1 MKHMVKKNLI
11 IAAAVFAMITA
22 SVSSVFAATQ
32 APSNPTVRP
41 VPGSAGSAV
50 TSSGQSSG
58 DTNVSGGTGSYK
70 AKQNGN
76 SDNGDGENSNGEG
89 NTDGNSEGNGTGVT
103 RAVPTPVQANPA
115 ATMNVVAEKERTDDV
130 SNKKYV
136 SRGAFAIWI
145 ILAMLINALFSF
157 WVGNRFYKMS
167 KKDTHITSEIR
178 ALRRDIDEKFVGSVG
193 GFSEQ
198 ETDITNSNEDYSY
211 DEGGITQRP
220 AVKRTAEEDEEFKK
234 WESRLNQRP
243 SDAARRKKYQPER
256 KEEFEDEEEEKQE
269 KGSAVK
275 NKAKELLGDIFPFNE
290 D

>member
-1 MKHMVKKNLI
+1 MKHSIKKNLV
-11 IAAAVFAMITA
+11 IAAAVFTVIIT
-22 SVSSVFAATQ
+22 SVSSVFAAT
-32 APSNPTVRP
+32 AAPTVRP
-41 VPGSAGSAV
+41 VPGSSGSV
-50 TSSGQSSG
+50 TSSGSSSN
-58 DTNVSGGTGSYK
+58 DTSVSGAGSYK
-70 AKQNGN
+70 ATKQNGSS
-76 SDNGDGENSNGEG
+76 SDTDSDTD
-89 NTDGNSEGNGTGVT
+89 TDGSSGGSSDGSSTGVT
-103 RAVPTPVQANPA
+103 RTVPTPVQANPA
-115 ATMNVVAEKERTDDV
+115 ATMSVVAEKDRTENV

-198 ETDITNSNEDYSY
+198 ETDIANSNEDYSY

-220 AVKRTAEEDEEFKK
+220 VSKRTAEDDEEFKK

-243 SDAARRKKYQPER
+243 SDAARRKKYQPDRAMEY
-256 KEEFEDEEEEKQE
+256 DDNEEETEDKS
-269 KGSAVK
+269 GISSVK
-275 NKAKELLGDIFPFNE
+275 SKAKEFLGDIFPFNE